1 MSGTTVEDKFKAQC
15 EAINAELPELRAV
28 VDQVYAEAGSRMIT
42 ITYDHADPGARA
54 RAAGK
59 KLAELLDADRRTYSQ
74 LKLVAEAAGVELHE
88 LLAWVREAR
97 LIRVAVREGKR

>member
-28 VDQVYAEAGSRMIT
+28 VDMVYDEARQRMIT
-42 ITYDHADPGARA
+42 VTYDHADPGARP
-54 RAAGK
+54 RAAGQQLRK
-59 KLAELLDADRRTYSQ
+59 LLDADRRTYTQ
-74 LKLVAEAAGVELHE
+74 LQQVAEAAGVEPHE